1 MEQDS
6 IRQYSDAVTELEK
19 ARGQVRQLQEII
31 GKLYSYLD
39 NPYELMIS
47 NVNVPGAYPAE
58 VGFRENAHFFDA
70 VNWPQIQQIA
80 EALIRLRGK
89 RKVVEEIWDKLSD
102 IDRVSVMPLPER
114 Q

>member
-1 MEQDS
+1 MEQYP
-6 IRQYSDAVTELEK
+6 IRQYSDAIKELEK

-47 NVNVPGAYPAE
+47 NVNVAGAYPPE
-58 VGFRENAHFFDA
+58 VGFGENAHFFDA
-70 VNWPQIQQIA
+70 NNWPQIQQLA
-80 EALIRLRGK
+80 EALIKLHDR
-89 RKVVEEIWDKLSD
+89 RKVVEEIWHKLSD
-102 IDRVSVMPLPER
+102 IDRESVMPLPER